1 MGWHRNTLGPNALAI
16 GLALLLLG
24 CGQAPLQDLAPRVR
38 ELAPRGFPR
47 GIALVIP
54 AAANSA
60 PRVARRPDRPTDDAR
75 LTSTQSPADWP
86 TFRGQH
92 RDGVSLE
99 TGLARVWPAE
109 GPKLAWIHRDLGRG
123 YAGPAVVRDT
133 IYILGTVENQEAAIA
148 LDLATG
154 RRRWATPLGP
164 IFQNPWGNGPRSTPT
179 VDGQRV
185 YVLTPAGRLAALSV
199 DDGKVQWS
207 RSLEQDFDGEAP
219 EWGYSESPLIDGDK
233 LIVTPGRE
241 HALIALNK
249 QTGAVIWQ
257 STGLDDGA
265 QYSSALVAR
274 VGGQDLYLNMTDR
287 GLVGVSARTG
297 ELTLRYEKTKNG
309 TAACTMPVVRG
320 DCVYTTSG
328 FGAGCGL
335 VRLGAG
341 ASSTNCQELYSS
353 TIMKNQHGGVVLL
366 DGSLFGYSDQT
377 GWLCHDFASGEL
389 RWSDKESLPK
399 GSLIA
404 ADGRLYCVSER
415 DGTAALIEP
424 STRGWS
430 EKGRLFL
437 SESTRLGRG
446 KGGVWTHPV
455 VSHGRLF
462 IRDQELLFAFDIQA
476 K

>member
-1 MGWHRNTLGPNALAI
+1 MGSHRNTLCPSALTI
-16 GLALLLLG
+16 GLALLLSS
-24 CGQAPLQDLAPRVR
+24 CGQTPLQDLAPRVR
-38 ELAPRGFPR
+38 QMTGRGLPR

-60 PRVARRPDRPTDDAR
+60 PRVARRPERPVEYAR
-75 LTSTQSPADWP
+75 LSSALAPTDWP

-99 TGLARVWPAE
+99 TGLARTWPPE
-109 GPKLAWIHRDLGRG
+109 GPKLAWIHRDLGHG
-123 YAGPAVVRDT
+123 YSGPAIVRDT
-133 IYILGTVENQEAAIA
+133 VYILGTVQDQEAAIA

-154 RRRWATPLGP
+154 RRRWTTPLGP

-179 VDGQRV
+179 VDAQRL
-185 YVLTPAGRLAALSV
+185 YVLTPAGRLAALSIH
-199 DDGKVQWS
+199 DGKVLWS

-219 EWGYSESPLIDGDK
+219 EWGYSESPLIDGEQ
-233 LIVTPGRE
+233 LIVTPGLE
-241 HALIALNK
+241 HAMIALNK
-249 QTGAVIWQ
+249 QTGDLIWQ
-257 STGLDDGA
+257 SSGFDDGA

-287 GLVGVSARTG
+287 GLVGVSAKTG
-297 ELTLRYEKTKNG
+297 ELMLRYEKTKNG

-335 VRLGAG
+335 VRLTPS
-341 ASSTNCQELYSS
+341 ASSATCQELYSS

-366 DGSLFGYSDQT
+366 DGSLFGYSDHT

-415 DGTAALIEP
+415 DGTTVLLEP
-424 STRGWS
+424 SMRGWS

-446 KGGVWTHPV
+446 KGGIWTHPV
-455 VSHGRLF
+455 ISHGRLF
-462 IRDQELLFAFDIQA
+462 VRDQELLFAFDIQA